1 MKLLIFSDK
10 DEIAFQSKRQ
20 LIWLSNHL
28 KNNNETINVTFA
40 ENLNFNH
47 DNYDAILIHGYN
59 TGNIKAFKNM
69 HPSSKLILINP
80 GLLTQYHEIKMI
92 SKNKIK
98 SKLQKRLIYKNI
110 DAILVRSEPGANI
123 VRKNINLPVYKWM
136 DFEESVS
143 SSPKYNI
150 LNTPPIIGYHGN
162 PFHLINNFKINGAPA
177 LEDLYKTHK
186 FDFHILSNNTKMI
199 EREFNYDFPIKYFE
213 YGEVDFDSIISNFD
227 IGVSPTMGNLSSL
240 DETNIY
246 IRNANRTIS
255 LLTKGIPSVTSP
267 LPQARLDLEENLHTV
282 FAVSKKEW
290 FDSIKKLIDDKTFY
304 KNISENGYKHVKDN
318 FCVDKASEKLVDII
332 EKVLDGKNL

>member
-10 DEIAFQSKRQ
+10 NKIAFQSKRQ
-20 LIWLSNHL
+20 LIWLSNYL
-28 KNNNETINVTFA
+28 KEKNEGVDLTFA
-40 ENLNFNH
+40 ENFNFNH
-47 DNYDAILIHGYN
+47 DNFDVILIHGYN
-59 TGNIKAFKNM
+59 TSNIKTFKSRY
-69 HPSSKLILINP
+69 PFSKIILLNP

-98 SKLQKRLIYKNI
+98 SKLQKRLIDKNI
-110 DAILVRSEPGANI
+110 DAILVRSEAWANV
-123 VRKNINLPVYKWM
+123 VRKNTHLPVYKWI
-136 DFEESVS
+136 DFEETVS
-143 SSPKYNI
+143 YSPKNKI
-150 LNTPPIIGYHGN
+150 INTPPIIGYHGN

-186 FDFHILSNNTKMI
+186 FNFHILSNNIKMI
-199 EREFNYDFPIKYFE
+199 KKEFQYNFPIKYFE
-213 YGEVDFDSIISNFD
+213 YSEVDFDSIISNFD

-240 DETNIY
+240 DDTNVY

-255 LLTKGIPSVTSP
+255 LLSKGIPSVTSP
-267 LPQARLDLEENLHTV
+267 LPQAQIDLKNNLHTV

-290 FDSIKKLIDDKTFY
+290 FESIKKLLDDDTFY

-318 FCVDKASEKLVDII
+318 FCVNKGAEKLVEII